1 MELQPRCQYILYN
14 NYNNLTSTS
23 KFKLLFA
30 QLQKPQVGYFD
41 HLLALINLPNYTHLF
56 SPLINIKIHILLDG
70 KFIAL

>member
-1 MELQPRCQYILYN
+1 MELQPRCQYILRN
-14 NYNNLTSTS
+14 NYNNLTANR
-23 KFKLLFA
+23 KFKLLFI

-41 HLLALINLPNYTHLF
+41 HLLVLINLTNYTLLF

>member
-1 MELQPRCQYILYN
+1 MELQPRCQYILRN
-14 NYNNLTSTS
+14 NYNDLTSTS

-41 HLLALINLPNYTHLF
+41 HLLALINLTNYTLLF